1 MTKVI
6 DMKKF
11 IKGAGAKFKEFS
23 VTSWAV
29 DNRTVIYILAI
40 LISLYGLNK
49 FNTLP
54 KEQFPDIVVPTISVV
69 TVNFGNSPKDIENLI
84 TRPIEKQIKSIS
96 GAKVNK
102 VNSISQQDY
111 SLITVEF
118 DTDVKTDLAKQKVK
132 DAVDKART
140 DLPTTLTQEPD
151 VQEFSFSEM
160 PIMYLNISGNY
171 DAVKLKK
178 FADDIQDRVEELR
191 EITRAD
197 IVGAPE
203 REIQVNVDPYKM
215 QAARVTFN
223 DIDNAIKYENSD
235 ITGGQIEVGNM
246 KRTLRVKGQFNS
258 ALDLNNIVV
267 KNTSGAPIYLR
278 DIATIR
284 DTMKEK
290 ESFARLDGKPVIT
303 INIVKRSGENLIEA
317 ADKVKAVI
325 NDMQKAGDLPPD
337 LRAVF
342 TGDQS
347 KQTKTSFH
355 ELVNTIIIGFILVL
369 VVLMFFM
376 GVTNA
381 FFVALSVPLSVFVAF
396 LFLPVADWIVGTS
409 VTLNFIVLFAL
420 LFGLGIIVDDAI
432 VVIENTHRI
441 YANGKM
447 PIVRSAKEAAGEV
460 WIPVLAGTA
469 TTLMPFFPLLFWKG
483 IIGKFMIYLP
493 TMLILTLAASL
504 VVAFFFNPVFAV
516 SSMKPEGPE
525 HEMPKRRLFRKWWFW
540 AALVSGIMFHLIA
553 LSASETGIV
562 AASGEVARSTA
573 SIWRGLGNLL
583 IFLALLSI
591 LNVFVL
597 RDIIHGFQHKTL
609 PRLMSS
615 YEKLLRWVLKGTR
628 PVWMMVAL
636 FLLFPVSLFM
646 LMARGNGSTFFPS
659 GDPNFVYAYLKLPV
673 GTDVKYTDSVTQVLE
688 HRIYKVLEKE
698 KPGTEGSIVESVIAN
713 VAVSANNPEDI
724 NRSVQPNLGRVQV
737 SFVEFEK
744 RHGKSTMPYLDAIR
758 EAAKGIPGAEVTVNQ
773 ENGGPPTDPPVNV
786 EVIGDNFEEI
796 ARVATDLRNY
806 IDTNRVEGIEQL
818 RTDVDLTN
826 PEISVTIDRERALA
840 EGISTT
846 QIGFELRTAV
856 FGREVSKLKQGE
868 DEYKIQLRYSD
879 LVRNNISDLMSM
891 RITFRDFTNGAIKQ
905 IPLSAVAK
913 IDYTNTSGGIRRKNL
928 KRTIQLQSN
937 VLDPSQTDKI
947 NAALGLKLDEF
958 KRRYKVPATVTV
970 RQSGVGEQQ
979 AETLSFLGRSLIY
992 ALLGIFLILV
1002 LQFNSMSKPFIVLT
1016 EIFFSIIGVFIGYA
1030 LTGMTMAMIMLGV
1043 GIVGLAGIV
1052 IKNGILLIE
1061 FTDELRGRGMRTREA
1076 TIQAGRIRI
1085 IPVLLTAVA
1094 TMLGLLP
1101 LAVGF
1106 NIDFVRMFTE
1116 LNPNIF
1122 FGGDSVVFWGPL
1134 SWTIIFGLIFAFFL
1148 TLVMVPS
1155 MYLIAERLRRPM
1167 ERFYGTKFVAL
1178 LGFLGPLFFVL
1189 VGIMYLVRR
1198 IQGKRVW
1205 MGQQRVARNS
1215 RPAITTPL

>member
-1 MTKVI
+1 
-6 DMKKF
+6 MKKL
-11 IKGAGAKFKEFS
+11 IEGVGKKFKQFP

-29 DNRTVIYILAI
+29 DYRTVVYILAL
-40 LISLYGLNK
+40 LISGFGLWK
-49 FNTLP
+49 FMTMP
-54 KEQFPDIVVPTISVV
+54 KEQFPDIVVPTISVI
-69 TVNFGNSPKDIENLI
+69 TVHVGNSPSDIENLV

-118 DTDVKTDLAKQKVK
+118 DTDVKTDIAKQKVK

-140 DLPTTLTQEPD
+140 DLPSDLTQEPD

-171 DAVKLKK
+171 DAVKLKQY
-178 FADDIQDRVEELR
+178 ADDIQDRIEELK

-215 QAARVTFN
+215 QAARITFN
-223 DIDNAIKYENSD
+223 DIDNAIKYENNNIS
-235 ITGGQIEVGNM
+235 GGQIEVGTM
-246 KRTLRVKGQFNS
+246 KRTLRVKGQFD
-258 ALDLNNIVV
+258 AAFDLRNVVV
-267 KNTSGAPIYLR
+267 KNTAGAPIYLR
-278 DIATIR
+278 DIAEIR
-284 DTMKEK
+284 DTVKER
-290 ESFARLDGKPVIT
+290 ESYARLDGKPVIT
-303 INIVKRSGENLIEA
+303 VNVVKRSGENLIDA

-325 NDMQKAGDLPPD
+325 ADMQAKGELPPD

-342 TGDQS
+342 TGDMS
-347 KQTKTSFH
+347 KQTKTSFN

-369 VVLMFFM
+369 LVLMFFM

-396 LFLPVADWIVGTS
+396 LFLPVADWVIGS
-409 VTLNFIVLFAL
+409 NVTLNFIVLFAL

-441 YANGKM
+441 YANGKV

-469 TTLMPFFPLLFWKG
+469 TTLAPFFPLLFWKG
-483 IIGKFMIYLP
+483 LIGKFMIYLP

-504 VVAFFFNPVFAV
+504 IVAFVFNPVFAV
-516 SSMKPEGPE
+516 SFMKPEGKE
-525 HEMPKRRLFRKWWFW
+525 FESPKRALFRKPIFW
-540 AALVSGIMFHLIA
+540 TALAFGLLAHLAGSHGI
-553 LSASETGIV
+553 
-562 AASGEVARSTA
+562 
-573 SIWRGLGNLL
+573 GNFL
-583 IFLALLSI
+583 IFMVLLSI

-597 RDIIHGFQHKTL
+597 RDIIHYFQHKAL
-609 PRLMSS
+609 PRLMDR
-615 YEKLLRWVLKGTR
+615 YEKLLRWVLVGRR
-628 PVWMMVAL
+628 PAWLMVAL
-636 FLLFPVSLFM
+636 FLLFPISLMM

-659 GDPNFVYAYLKLPV
+659 GDPNFVYTYVKLPV
-673 GTDVKYTDSVTQVLE
+673 GTDVEYTDSITQVLE
-688 HRIYKVLEKE
+688 RRIYKVLEKE
-698 KPGTEGSIVESVIAN
+698 KPGTEGSMVESIIAN

-724 NRSVQPNLGRVQV
+724 NRSVQSNLGRVQV

-744 RHGKSTMPYLDAIR
+744 RHGKSTRPYLDAIR
-758 EAAKGIPGAEVTVNQ
+758 EAVQGIPGAEVSVNQ

-786 EVIGDNFEEI
+786 EVIGDNFAEI
-796 ARVATDLRNY
+796 SKVATDIKNY

-826 PEISVTIDRERALA
+826 PEITINVDRERAMA
-840 EGISTT
+840 EGISTA
-846 QIGFELRTAV
+846 QVGMELRTAV

-868 DEYKIQLRYSD
+868 DEYKIQLRSSD
-879 LVRNNISDLMSM
+879 LVRNNITDLMNM
-891 RITFRDFTNGAIKQ
+891 RLTFRDFTTGAIKQ
-905 IPLSAVAK
+905 IPLSAIAK

-937 VLDPSQTDKI
+937 VLVESETQKI
-947 NAALGLKLDEF
+947 NDALKLKLDEF
-958 KRRYKVPATVTV
+958 KRKYKVPATVTV
-970 RQSGVGEQQ
+970 RQSGVSEQQ
-979 AETLSFLGRSLIY
+979 AETMSFLGGALIT
-992 ALLGIFLILV
+992 ALLLIFLILV
-1002 LQFNSMSKPFIVLT
+1002 LQFNSMAKPFIVLT

-1076 TIQAGRIRI
+1076 AIQAGRIRI
-1085 IPVLLTAVA
+1085 IPVLLTALA

-1134 SWTIIFGLIFAFFL
+1134 SWTIIYGLIFAFFL

-1155 MYLIAERLRRPM
+1155 MYLISERLRRPM

-1178 LGFLGPLFFVL
+1178 LGFLGPFFFIT
-1189 VGIMYLVRR
+1189 VGLMFLVRR
-1198 IQGKRVW
+1198 IQGRRVW
-1205 MGQQRVARNS
+1205 MGQQHPSRVRKALVTE
-1215 RPAITTPL
+1215 A